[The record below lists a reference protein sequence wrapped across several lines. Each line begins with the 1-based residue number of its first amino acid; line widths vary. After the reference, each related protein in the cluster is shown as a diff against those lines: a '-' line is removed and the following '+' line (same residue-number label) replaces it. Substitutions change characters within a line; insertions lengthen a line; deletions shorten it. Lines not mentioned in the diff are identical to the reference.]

1 MEILNYL
8 LASKRAQTPTLSHS
22 DLLILS
28 VFRGLITVCKSCSP
42 AALNACI
49 VTSPR
54 PPLWPPRPSWGVR
67 THLSNS
73 VCPNISPYIH
83 QNPLEFIG
91 NTHTNTGTAETA
103 SPLRVDF
110 HIRSRLKGRSVET
123 RSANSLLLL
132 SFFFWFFDIP
142 FLYICIIQSFLP
154 IKDFQWAFLSDSL
167 PEMFFHHN
175 KRLKEPEKREKS
187 YAVWLQV
194 FCRVS
199 VLQCC
204 RTLVSILE
212 RLFGRNATVFVDTL
226 SFWAWRVQKEE
237 SDVHASVVL
246 SSMELWRHRPVQFS
260 PLLAFI

>member
-1 MEILNYL
+1 MRAL
-8 LASKRAQTPTLSHS
+8 LRPPVPHFDPLGPLEGSTHTCQTPS
-22 DLLILS
+22 
-28 VFRGLITVCKSCSP
+28 
-42 AALNACI
+42 
-49 VTSPR
+49 
-54 PPLWPPRPSWGVR
+54 VR
-67 THLSNS
+67 TS
-73 VCPNISPYIH
+73 VHTFTRTPWSL
-83 QNPLEFIG
+83 LE
-91 NTHTNTGTAETA
+91 THTQTQERQRRPRHWGSTSTSGADWREGQWKHDQPIHFC
-103 SPLRVDF
+103 SWV
-110 HIRSRLKGRSVET
+110 
-123 RSANSLLLL
+123 
-132 SFFFWFFDIP
+132 FFFWFFDIP

-246 SSMELWRHRPVQFS
+246 SSMELWQHRPVQFS